1 MLQCLIFF
9 SDESKQAFANWKDYD
24 DSLDMFCE
32 VDGKPQTRATLLC
45 RDMVIIMKVMWIG
58 VVVGWQDDFKVAN
71 SLGALKSHIYCK
83 QRQTA
88 SVSYR

>member
-32 VDGKPQTRATLLC
+32 VDGKP
-45 RDMVIIMKVMWIG
+45 
-58 VVVGWQDDFKVAN
+58 
-71 SLGALKSHIYCK
+71 
-83 QRQTA
+83 
-88 SVSYR
+88 